1 MKLKLN
7 ELLRSFQANFGKLYQ
22 GGEKEKVNIEIT
34 MKKEIKEIAKLVY
47 STSFELENIDEI
59 YNLVK
64 TLFDD
69 N

>member
-1 MKLKLN
+1 
-7 ELLRSFQANFGKLYQ
+7 
-22 GGEKEKVNIEIT
+22 